1 MKNRK
6 KVIFILALL
15 AVGALIIGYAT
26 HTYKRAMNDV
36 ACSRTGEAA
45 KEEEI
50 LQSDIPFLESLTR
63 RFLILQ
69 Y

>member
-6 KVIFILALL
+6 KIIFILALL
-15 AVGALIIGYAT
+15 VGGALIVGYAM

-45 KEEEI
+45 NEEKI
-50 LQSDIPFLESLTR
+50 WQSDIPFLESLTR